1 MTTRKLLKTAC
12 LALVMTAV
20 AACQA
25 DDTATAAG
33 GNGAAGGGQ
42 AAMAAD
48 TVGLTLRVGVTR
60 AGGDDHYFHNEYT
73 VSSLDAF
80 FFDADSRQ
88 LVTTAHVADLTQADD
103 LHDARYDI
111 TYVFR
116 NVRVKVGR
124 FDILMVANF
133 PRQLDGI
140 ETEQQLLDAIDGET
154 YHSGI
159 EPSLP
164 ETGPVMTSDPGA
176 FLNVDL
182 SPYGGRDYVMQ
193 VEMERCVSKLQ
204 IGVAAN
210 SFWLEHDGQR
220 YAELH
225 VTNYKLVNMSRAYYL
240 FPHTEG
246 DYVCDPLFDRK
257 TTEPA
262 AVGAWGEQCASWY
275 GAFATDDLAAMPAA
289 GNYGL
294 AYVLENTAPA
304 GSQKQ
309 GYAPGVVLKA
319 SVSPMFLYLYDQQSR
334 TLQEERRPE
343 FWPETI
349 YLWRYNF
356 YGSIQAL
363 NTASGMT
370 LDELA
375 QYDDAALAAMGV
387 KQSHFNQGAYET
399 YYTYWIEHRDAGND
413 PMGPMRYAVV
423 RNHYY
428 RMTVTRV
435 TGLGYSRIAPDTGR
449 DCWPNSFEDVVVQ

>member
-1 MTTRKLLKTAC
+1 MVKELLKTSC
-12 LALVMTAV
+12 LLLVLAAV
-20 AACQA
+20 AACHS
-25 DDTATAAG
+25 DDIAPAAG
-33 GNGAAGGGQ
+33 GTMAAGGGP
-42 AAMAAD
+42 AAAD
-48 TVGLTLRVGVTR
+48 SVGLTLRVGVTR
-60 AGGDDHYFHNEYT
+60 AGQDEHYFHNEYM
-73 VSSLDAF
+73 VSSLDVF
-80 FFDADSRQ
+80 FFDADSRR
-88 LVTTAHVADLTQADD
+88 LVTTARVTDLTQTDE

-182 SPYGGRDYVMQ
+182 SPYGGRDYVMN

-204 IGVAAN
+204 IGVASN
-210 SFWLEHDGQR
+210 SFWLEHEGR
-220 YAELH
+220 KYAELH
-225 VTNYKLVNMSRAYYL
+225 VTNYKLVNMSRSYYL
-240 FPHTEG
+240 FPHMEG
-246 DYVCDPLFDRK
+246 EYVCDPLFAQKSSDP
-257 TTEPA
+257 E
-262 AVGAWGEQCASWY
+262 AVSAWGTQCASWY
-275 GAFATDDLAAMPAA
+275 GAFTTDDLAAMPAA

-294 AYVLENTAPA
+294 AYVLENTAPS

-319 SVSPMFLYLYDQQSR
+319 SVSPVFVYLYDQHSR

-363 NTASGMT
+363 NTASGLT

-375 QYDDAALAAMGV
+375 AYDDAALAALGV

-399 YYTYWIEHRDAGND
+399 YYTYWIEHRDAGSD

-449 DCWPNSFEDVVVQ
+449 DCWPNSFEDVVVE